1 MIKVLTVLTDT
12 NIGGAGRL
20 LLNHLHNFD
29 RNKIDMLV
37 VLPEGSMLTPEVKK
51 AGYEII
57 ETKHGKDKTFEAG
70 AVFEMIRIIRKT
82 KPDIVHSHASLSAR
96 IAALLC
102 GVKSRIYTRHYAH
115 ELTSKD
121 KAFPKKQI
129 TGFVNNTLSTAV
141 VAVSKAAAENL
152 YDTGVKRKK
161 VHVILNGVLPLAPA
175 SEKEKSELRASL
187 GIKDDDFV
195 LLKSARLDA
204 IKGHKYLLHALAEIC
219 DAHKN
224 TKLVIIGTGEEEK
237 ALKALTK
244 ELFLEKNVIFTGFVN
259 NVAPYISIAD
269 ININSSLTE
278 TCSLATS
285 EAMTLS
291 VPTVATNVGG
301 NPEQIEDGK
310 NGILVPAKDCGA
322 LAEAVISLI
331 NDPALLKALGVGAYS
346 VYKEKFT
353 CEKMTTALEKLYQEQ
368 TKGRRQK

>member
-29 RNKIDMLV
+29 KNKIDMLIA
-37 VLPEGSMLTPEVKK
+37 LPEGSMLKSEVEK
-51 AGYEII
+51 AGYEVI
-57 ETKHGKDKTFEAG
+57 ETRYGKDKTFEAG
-70 AVFEMIRIIRKT
+70 AVFEMIKIIKKT

-96 IAALLC
+96 IAALFC

-115 ELTSKD
+115 ELTAKD

-129 TGFVNNTLSTAV
+129 TGLVNNTLSTAV
-141 VAVSKAAAENL
+141 VAVSEAAAENL

-161 VHVILNGVLPLAPA
+161 VHVILNGVLPLSPIGDE
-175 SEKEKSELRASL
+175 EKTQLRHAL
-187 GIKDDDFV
+187 GINNEDIV
-195 LLKSARLDA
+195 LLKSARLDV

-219 DAHKN
+219 TVHPN
-224 TKLVIIGTGEEEK
+224 VKLVIIGTGDEEK
-237 ALKALTK
+237 SLKALAK

-291 VPTVATNVGG
+291 VPTIATSVGG

-310 NGILVPAKDCGA
+310 NGILVPAKDPAA
-322 LAEAVISLI
+322 LAEAVIRLI
-331 NDPALLKALGVGAYS
+331 DEPDLRARLGAGAYE

-353 CEKMTTALEKLYQEQ
+353 CEKMTRSLEALYEQQ
-368 TKGRRQK
+368 TKRK